1 MNGIILNCVQLENF
15 VLLIG
20 GIASV
25 ILFTISVMDEDSLES
40 LKEHIINKRLRYKVK
55 NRTLNPK
62 QVIKYL
68 NDLFETTCASTYPNK
83 DIIKNAEDLDYV
95 LNTYLLYFKLN
106 ESESIEKYDLLIN
119 KLINKFNSDL
129 DFFHKQNYYPGYQY
143 NKDRL
148 EIAKKYKELAKEN

>member
-1 MNGIILNCVQLENF
+1 MNGITLNFVQFEKF

-20 GIASV
+20 GIAVV

-40 LKEHIINKRLRYKVK
+40 LKDHIINKRLRYKVK

-95 LNTYLLYFKLN
+95 LHIYLLSFKINDLPPTVICINLIYCLIKNFEDNLN
-106 ESESIEKYDLLIN
+106 CS
-119 KLINKFNSDL
+119 
-129 DFFHKQNYYPGYQY
+129 GYSY
-143 NKDRL
+143 ASGYRYSKTDL
-148 EIAKKYKELAKEN
+148 EIAKKYQKLI